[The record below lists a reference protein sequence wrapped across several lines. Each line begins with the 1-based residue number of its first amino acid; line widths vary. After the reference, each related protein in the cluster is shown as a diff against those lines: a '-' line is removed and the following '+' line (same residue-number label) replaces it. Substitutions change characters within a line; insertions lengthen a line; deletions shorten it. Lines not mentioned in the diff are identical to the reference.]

1 VLVNT
6 AKIEEDVV
14 RWKSLSGGK
23 VEDLAALV
31 RAATAAGQ
39 ELHIGTDSLQ
49 TGRFTQFVTVVIT
62 HTPGKG
68 GRVVYGREVVPRIT
82 SLRERL
88 YKEVWRSVE
97 VAMEL
102 NPVAGGGV
110 TVHIDANPIE
120 KHMSSRYVQELTGL
134 VMGQGFKHLVKP
146 DAWAASHAADHI
158 VRTKGKL
165 PNGANNLKQVS

>member
-1 VLVNT
+1 M
-6 AKIEEDVV
+6 

-23 VEDLAALV
+23 VEDIKALV
-31 RAATAAGQ
+31 RDACRGGQ

-49 TGRFTQFVTVVIT
+49 TGRFTQFVTVICT

-68 GRVVYGREVVPRIT
+68 GRVIYGRNVVARIS

-88 YKEVWRSVE
+88 WKEVWASCE
-97 VAMEL
+97 VAMDL
-102 NPVAGGGV
+102 NEVAPGGI
-110 TVHIDANPIE
+110 TVHIDANPDE
-120 KHMSSRYVQELTGL
+120 KHMSSRYIQELAGL

-146 DAWAASHAADHI
+146 DSWAASHAADHV

-165 PNGANNLKQVS
+165 PSRHVA